1 MIRRPPRS
9 TLFPYTT
16 LFRSHRPPVSVGHD
30 LLDRSA
36 DVGMPVPHP
45 HVDREPL
52 VLRQRPPHAGR
63 LRFGELPDRRPA
75 TDPCIALSDLL
86 HELRRRGA
94 PASHILEVRLDLV
107 E

>member
-16 LFRSHRPPVSVGHD
+16 LFRSHDV
-30 LLDRSA
+30 LDRIA

-75 TDPCIALSDLL
+75 ADPCVALSDLL
-86 HELRRRGA
+86 HELRRRGS
-94 PASHILEVRLDLV
+94 PTSHILEVRLDLV
-107 E
+107 EASR